1 MLFAKSDVELSQNMV
16 WRDGWTICQT
26 FPHSL
31 PESGWQYWRRW
42 GDPPAHLPFRIEL
55 PSSVFPTAEHVH
67 ISQTQRNRTWFS
79 PLRSSQARE
88 GGPRPFIWKC
98 ISVRKKKCVFSEYF
112 LWRDSYPSLTWQR
125 FSPFLLSC
133 LALPPIQLLAWFT
146 KATTTKKP
154 ILIIHHPVHPKENC
168 GDVINSL
175 VNQSFTLEK
184 ESSSRL

>member
-1 MLFAKSDVELSQNMV
+1 MNTSFEGTLTLLSLGN
-16 WRDGWTICQT
+16 
-26 FPHSL
+26 
-31 PESGWQYWRRW
+31 E
-42 GDPPAHLPFRIEL
+42 
-55 PSSVFPTAEHVH
+55 
-67 ISQTQRNRTWFS
+67 
-79 PLRSSQARE
+79 
-88 GGPRPFIWKC
+88 
-98 ISVRKKKCVFSEYF
+98 
-112 LWRDSYPSLTWQR
+112 

-146 KATTTKKP
+146 KATTKKT